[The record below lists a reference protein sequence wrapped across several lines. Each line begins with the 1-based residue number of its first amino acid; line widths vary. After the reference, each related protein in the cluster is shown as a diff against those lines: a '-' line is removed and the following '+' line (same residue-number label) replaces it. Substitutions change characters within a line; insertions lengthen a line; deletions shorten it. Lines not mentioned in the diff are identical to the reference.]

1 MPELPEVETL
11 RRDLNKR
18 LIGLVFSKVK
28 VFNFKNITPSTRII
42 SKKLLGLKVK
52 DINRRGKLLIF
63 KLSDQDINLLVH
75 LKMTGQLI
83 YQDKREVLAGGH
95 SLSDNN
101 SLLDSI
107 GGKLPNRF
115 TRVQFNF
122 SNKAQLFFNDL
133 RKFGYIKLVDRKKL
147 KDILA
152 NSFGPEPLSKEFSLE
167 FFSKL
172 LKNRNL
178 SIKAL
183 LLNQMAIAGLG
194 NIYVDESLFI
204 AKIKP
209 NRLSSSLKKREVENL
224 RLAIIDILTLAI
236 KYRGTTFSDFVDLKG
251 QKGNF
256 SKFLQVY
263 GRNGEKC
270 FKCGSNIRK
279 IKLAG
284 RGTHYCPSCQF

>member
-133 RKFGYIKLVDRKKL
+133 RKFGYIKLV
-147 KDILA
+147 
-152 NSFGPEPLSKEFSLE
+152 
-167 FFSKL
+167 
-172 LKNRNL
+172 RNL